1 MCPLVRYT
9 TSNAAGV
16 HSPRSGSTRWWTG
29 NAAGACAAAVRV
41 LLPSPCSPPT
51 THLPLTTYPLPS
63 PLSATPAS
71 ASSVLIILSLS
82 YSLTPAGVAA
92 AQMCMERAGLQAG
105 VCGERDEGGEGPS
118 RAAIRCS
125 TILYR
130 SATLHHRSAIRPS
143 TSSYASIKSTRPP
156 GKPLSFPTFSSLSIR
171 IRFLPP
177 LPPPA
182 SPSSCLLPPMPAF
195 FLPCLLSSSHACF
208 LPPMPAFFLPC
219 LLSSSHAC
227 FLPPMPA
234 FFLPCLLSSSH
245 ACFLPPMPA
254 FFLPCLLS
262 SSHACFLPPMPAFFL
277 PCLLQ
282 QRSKKIDPIF
292 GGRRQDSQQST
303 HLSPLPTYLP
313 SPPLLLPSSSPT
325 CLSLVETVDIRL
337 PPLAKGQR
345 FCDAYRVVLLIDS
358 REKGSTVFP
367 FLNSL
372 SSSPPPSTP
381 IFSPYLSPHS
391 LSACSYGQ
399 PGKWKSFLRRYLASL
414 PRLASVPR
422 HCALLVGFAAVLVGF
437 AALLVGFAALLVG
450 FATLLVGFA
459 GFAAL
464 LVGFAALLVGF
475 AVLLVGFATL
485 LVASLPVGDVLWVA
499 QPSPHPHPHSLHLP
513 PPLSESSQ
521 KPHPSPS
528 WLLPAAITIRP
539 QHCLSPFPTFP
550 APECYHQVAAL
561 PVGDALWVAQPL
573 TPPTSS
579 ATPPST
585 SSSSSCPPSS
595 IPPSSSSAVP
605 PSALPAASASPALP
619 GSLFCLEWV
628 AERKRVDDLWQSI
641 KSKRFKDQKLRI
653 KHCGLRRPIYVVEG
667 NLDASNGAESLR
679 TASVQTLV
687 HDGFDVHH
695 TTCIAHTRRHY
706 AHLTRAIADICNRLS
721 TADSCNDR
729 STTLRCSPST
739 LHATTPS
746 LLHRDCCVTFD
757 QFLDECRSSQ
767 ALSVGDVFGHML
779 LQVRGLTVDMATAI
793 LRRYPSL
800 PALHAAYTF
809 LEGNREAHERLLCG
823 VHVKGKAVGAAISK
837 RVYELLCTPT

>member
-1 MCPLVRYT
+1 PSILRR
-9 TSNAAGV
+9 GV
-16 HSPRSGSTRWWTG
+16 
-29 NAAGACAAAVRV
+29 
-41 LLPSPCSPPT
+41 PCQSFA
-51 THLPLTTYPLPS
+51 HVGHNFYCGWSALTTLRQHALVDWQKGRPS
-63 PLSATPAS
+63 L
-71 ASSVLIILSLS
+71 

-92 AQMCMERAGLQAG
+92 AQMCMERAGLQADPL
-105 VCGERDEGGEGPS
+105 VQPS
-118 RAAIRCS
+118 DAPPSS
-125 TILYR
+125 TALP
-130 SATLHHRSAIRPS
+130 PS
-143 TSSYASIKSTRPP
+143 TTA
-156 GKPLSFPTFSSLSIR
+156 
-171 IRFLPP
+171 LPSA
-177 LPPPA
+177 PPPA
-182 SPSSCLLPPMPAF
+182 AMPPLNPPAHQTAEEQEDR
-195 FLPCLLSSSHACF
+195 PNIWRQEAGVT
-208 LPPMPAFFLPC
+208 
-219 LLSSSHAC
+219 
-227 FLPPMPA
+227 
-234 FFLPCLLSSSH
+234 
-245 ACFLPPMPA
+245 
-254 FFLPCLLS
+254 
-262 SSHACFLPPMPAFFL
+262 
-277 PCLLQ
+277 
-282 QRSKKIDPIF
+282 R
-292 GGRRQDSQQST
+292 GGRGGRGRKRQARSAADGGTTVAAVAARAAVAVAEAAVSVPAARKRRAQAPIAAAPVGEAAAVGEGEAVLGSEASAFLTSLRAVNAPPLSHSQSA

-358 REKGSTVFP
+358 REKGAAQLTE
-367 FLNSL
+367 FL
-372 SSSPPPSTP
+372 TRVE
-381 IFSPYLSPHS
+381 
-391 LSACSYGQ
+391 
-399 PGKWKSFLRRYLASL
+399 K
-414 PRLASVPR
+414 
-422 HCALLVGFAAVLVGF
+422 
-437 AALLVGFAALLVG
+437 
-450 FATLLVGFA
+450 
-459 GFAAL
+459 
-464 LVGFAALLVGF
+464 
-475 AVLLVGFATL
+475 
-485 LVASLPVGDVLWVA
+485 
-499 QPSPHPHPHSLHLP
+499 
-513 PPLSESSQ
+513 
-521 KPHPSPS
+521 
-528 WLLPAAITIRP
+528 LPAQI
-539 QHCLSPFPTFP
+539 
-550 APECYHQVAAL
+550 AAL

-809 LEGNREAHERLLCG
+809 L
-823 VHVKGKAVGAAISK
+823 
-837 RVYELLCTPT
+837 